1 MTTTSKDRRLLVG
14 VLVAAGALVLLPV
27 LFATLGGLGMSMGMW
42 GMDHGP
48 YGQWGAMDGTVSGW
62 FLVVAL
68 LSRLLLFAV
77 VLGGAVL
84 LYSAV
89 TDGDGRDDAMAE
101 LRRAYAR
108 GDLTDEE
115 FGTRRRKP
123 EESE

>member
-1 MTTTSKDRRLLVG
+1 MTTTSTDRRLLVG

-27 LFATLGGLGMSMGMW
+27 LFAMLGGFGMGMGMW

-48 YGQWGAMDGTVSGW
+48 TGQWGGMEGAASGW

-84 LYSAV
+84 LYRAV
-89 TDGDGRDDAMAE
+89 TDGDGGDDAMAE

-108 GDLTDEE
+108 GDLSDEE
-115 FGTRRRKP
+115 FERRR
-123 EESE
+123 ERLREDR